1 MTKEEIVEAISKMT
15 VADLA
20 DLVKTLE
27 ERFGV
32 SAAAPVAVAA
42 PVGAS
47 ETQGA
52 KEEEQTE
59 FTPMLVSPGQ
69 AKIKVIKAIREITS
83 LSLKDAKTLVDN
95 TANGPVPIKEK
106 IPREEAESIKQKLE
120 ETGATVEIK

>member
-1 MTKEEIVEAISKMT
+1 MKKEEIVEAISKMT

-20 DLVKTLE
+20 DLVKILE
-27 ERFGV
+27 EKFGV

-42 PVGAS
+42 PAAS
-47 ETQGA
+47 DTQTA

-69 AKIKVIKAIREITS
+69 MKIKVIKAIREITS

-106 IPREEAESIKQKLE
+106 IPKEEADGVKQKLE
-120 ETGATVEIK
+120 EAGATVEIK